1 MSPKSPAPSTY
12 SSFDAIE
19 IGSKVH
25 LRLIGDDETVEP
37 RYIDAELIS
46 TPTPNGPNHE
56 FSATFR
62 VPGNH
67 VTVSEVQYK
76 AWTRYG
82 KRWS

>member
-12 SSFDAIE
+12 SSFDAIG

-46 TPTPNGPNHE
+46 VPTPNGPDHE
-56 FSATFR
+56 FSATFS
-62 VPGNH
+62 VPGDH
-67 VTVSEVQYK
+67 VTVSEVQFR

-82 KRWS
+82 KKWS